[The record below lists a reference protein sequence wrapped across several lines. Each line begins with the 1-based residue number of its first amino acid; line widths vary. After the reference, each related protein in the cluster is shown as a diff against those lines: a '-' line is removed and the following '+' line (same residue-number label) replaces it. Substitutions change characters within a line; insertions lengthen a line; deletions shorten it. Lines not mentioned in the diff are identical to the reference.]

1 MARSSLLFG
10 IEPIDVAARILL
22 FTHYWVYCNDH
33 CWLVTDEQ
41 VERINGA

>member
-10 IEPIDVAARILL
+10 IEPVDVVAQTLL
-22 FTHYWVYCNDH
+22 FTLYCVYCNDH
-33 CWLVTDEQ
+33 CWLGADEQ